1 MDSEPENDDELE
13 PELQEDSIVS
23 ADQLSEAF
31 AQLMSEPEDE
41 VSQQFAADSSQ
52 PIQEGEQGELQVA
65 SVEEDEDDS
74 PVSPE
79 SILESMLFVGH
90 PENQPL
96 TNRVLA
102 SFMRGVSPN
111 EIDELVADLNER
123 YQDQETAY
131 EIVSDGPG
139 YRMALRPEFESV
151 RNRFY
156 GKVREVRLSQTAID
170 ILAIVAYN
178 QPVDR
183 KEIDKLRGKPSGG
196 MLNQLVRR
204 DLISVERTKE
214 RPIRTL
220 YRTTDRFL
228 AFLNI
233 DSVDDLPIGED
244 F

>member
-1 MDSEPENDDELE
+1 MDSDPENDGQSQTGSEDE
-13 PELQEDSIVS
+13 SIVS

-31 AQLMSEPEDE
+31 AQLMSDPDEEDVVPGDGDASE
-41 VSQQFAADSSQ
+41 RNDDGTETES
-52 PIQEGEQGELQVA
+52 QVA
-65 SVEEDEDDS
+65 SVDENDDS

-79 SILESMLFVGH
+79 SILEAMLFVGH

-102 SFMRGVSPN
+102 SFMRGVSPG
-111 EIDELVADLNER
+111 EIDDLVIDLNDR
-123 YQDQETAY
+123 YRDQGAAY
-131 EIVSDGPG
+131 QIVSEGSG
-139 YRMALRPEFESV
+139 YRMALRSDFESV

-204 DLISVERTKE
+204 DLISVERTDE
-214 RPIRTL
+214 RPKRIV

-233 DSVDDLPIGED
+233 DSIDDLPFGED